1 MKKSELVTLVAEKTG
16 FSKKDTEKTIDTVFT
31 AIADIMGVPV
41 TSCRSAASVRLRP
54 RSAQHA
60 QDTIRV
66 PARRSI
72 LQRPLCRCSS
82 RAKF

>member
-31 AIADIMGVPV
+31 AIADIM
-41 TSCRSAASVRLRP
+41 AAGDKL
-54 RSAQHA
+54 
-60 QDTIRV
+60 
-66 PARRSI
+66 RSI
-72 LQRPLCRCSS
+72 LQRRPCRCSS

>member
-31 AIADIMGVPV
+31 AIADIMAAGD
-41 TSCRSAASVRLRP
+41 SCRSAASARLRP

-60 QDTIRV
+60 RDTIRV

-72 LQRPLCRCSS
+72 LQRRPCRCSS